1 MRNFDSVKKVQ
12 IHYIG
17 QIIKVLHYEYDYWKD
32 LILINRQYMIEFK
45 LSEPKLI
52 ARSSD

>member
-12 IHYIG
+12 RHDIG
-17 QIIKVLHYEYDYWKD
+17 QKITVLHYEYDYWRD
-32 LILINRQYMIEFK
+32 LILINRQKMIEFK